1 MFAAWKIMK
10 FMGGLK
16 SARAQRRAASLK
28 GLRKGD
34 KLSNFVI
41 EVFAFVPRDEDNSST
56 EASKNEKRHQPL

>member
-1 MFAAWKIMK
+1 M
-10 FMGGLK
+10 
-16 SARAQRRAASLK
+16 K